1 MTITKYNGYLTDK
14 MPQTFSTMLD
24 RFFNETVNNR
34 RQLADFTP
42 NVDAFETENQ
52 YEFNVSLPGL
62 SKEDI
67 SIDFQEGKLTIAG
80 ERKFNKEEENP
91 NKKYHLL
98 ETQYGSFSRTFFLPD
113 NVNPAQIDAHFEN
126 GILHVVVPKDE
137 QKVKKHQIQIK

>member
-24 RFFNETVNNR
+24 LFFNETVNNR

-42 NVDAFETENQ
+42 HVDAFETENQ
-52 YEFNVSLPGL
+52 YEFHVSLPGL

-67 SIDFQEGKLTIAG
+67 NIDFQEGKLTIAG
-80 ERKFNKEEENP
+80 ERKFKKDEENQ

-98 ETQYGSFSRTFFLPD
+98 ETQYGSFGRTFFLPD

-137 QKVKKHQIQIK
+137 HKVKKHQIQIK

>member
-24 RFFNETVNNR
+24 RFFNETVNKQ

-42 NVDAFETENQ
+42 SVDAFETENQ
-52 YEFNVSLPGL
+52 YEFNVFLPGL
-62 SKEDI
+62 GKEDI

-80 ERKFNKEEENP
+80 ERKFNREENP
-91 NKKYHLL
+91 SKKYHLL

-113 NVNPAQIDAHFEN
+113 NVNPAQIDAQFEN
-126 GILHVVVPKDE
+126 GILHVVIPKDE

>member
-24 RFFNETVNNR
+24 RFFNETVNSR
-34 RQLADFTP
+34 RQLADFVP
-42 NVDAFETENQ
+42 HVDALETTGQ
-52 YEFNVSLPGL
+52 YEFQVSLPGL
-62 SKEDI
+62 KKEDI

-80 ERKFNKEEENP
+80 ERKFKKEEDVQA
-91 NKKYHLL
+91 KKYHLL

-137 QKVKKHQIQIK
+137 QKVKKHQIEIK

>member
-24 RFFNETVNNR
+24 RFFNETVNSR

-42 NVDAFETENQ
+42 HVDAFETETQ

-62 SKEDI
+62 TKEDI
-67 SIDFQEGKLTIAG
+67 NIDFQEGKLTIAG
-80 ERKFNKEEENP
+80 ERKFNQEEGQ
-91 NKKYHLL
+91 NKKYYLL

-113 NVNPAQIDAHFEN
+113 NVNPAQIEAHFEN
-126 GILHVVVPKDE
+126 GILHVTVPKDE

>member
-1 MTITKYNGYLTDK
+1 M
-14 MPQTFSTMLD
+14 
-24 RFFNETVNNR
+24 
-34 RQLADFTP
+34 
-42 NVDAFETENQ
+42 
-52 YEFNVSLPGL
+52 PGL

-67 SIDFQEGKLTIAG
+67 NIDFQEGKLTIAG
-80 ERKFNKEEENP
+80 ERKFKNEEENQ

>member
-24 RFFNETVNNR
+24 RFFNETVNSR

-42 NVDAFETENQ
+42 HVDALETETQ

-62 SKEDI
+62 TKEDI
-67 SIDFQEGKLTIAG
+67 NIDFQEGKLTIAG
-80 ERKFNKEEENP
+80 ERKFNQEEGQ
-91 NKKYHLL
+91 NKKYYLL

-113 NVNPAQIDAHFEN
+113 NVNPAQIEAHFEN
-126 GILHVVVPKDE
+126 GILHVTVPKDE